1 MTEQLSKAE
10 LSGESY
16 PKVTGGRHQKWS
28 SEWRSSPE
36 LTEPLCNCSQS
47 PADHHQQASWPQ
59 IRQKCSP
66 RFLRYSTLTNHL
78 MIFFQQEFSL
88 SWAYKNWLLTHENH
102 WLSLEPVHS
111 SNGKDGILN
120 DCFAAIFSS
129 YNNRGRGWSELAGS
143 GFMLGY
149 VSFKQA
155 EWGPGAKMPRGSRT
169 KTVFPSQ
176 PNSAGISNLL
186 RERYTQE
193 ETG

>member
-47 PADHHQQASWPQ
+47 PPDHHQQASWPQ

-66 RFLRYSTLTNHL
+66 RYSRYSTLTNNL

-111 SNGKDGILN
+111 SNSIWSALPGLSGDWPAVLAELSLLFVLN
-120 DCFAAIFSS
+120 KLTPFC
-129 YNNRGRGWSELAGS
+129 NTLC
-143 GFMLGY
+143 L
-149 VSFKQA
+149 
-155 EWGPGAKMPRGSRT
+155 
-169 KTVFPSQ
+169 
-176 PNSAGISNLL
+176 
-186 RERYTQE
+186 
-193 ETG
+193 